1 MSIRVRY
8 APSPTGELHLGSL
21 RTVIFNYLIAKQAG
35 GTFIMRIEDT
45 DQARLVEGSAERQ
58 LEAMRWMGIE
68 PDEGVCIDD
77 RGIRIERG
85 ELGPYTQSNRLS
97 IYKEY
102 SEKLLK
108 SGKAYRC
115 FCTSERLEAMR
126 EEQQKNKQAP
136 RYDRHCRALSAEESE
151 SRAAAG
157 EPFVVRHALPD
168 NEEVIFTDV
177 VRGELSFN
185 SKDLDDYVLMKSDG
199 FPTYQLANVVDDHLM
214 EITHVLRGEEWIP
227 SAPKNL
233 LLYKD
238 LGWTPPLFAQLPVI
252 LGPDGKRKLSKR
264 DGDVAVM
271 DYKPKGYLPEALF
284 NVLTFLGWSPGT
296 EQEFFTMDELVQ
308 AFKLERVQ
316 KSPAVFSFD
325 RLDYVNGWYIR
336 QMKIENVVSHML
348 PYLLDSG
355 LLTEDGNSYSIVQ
368 EIEHTHAS
376 TEHYVRGVAHAVQE
390 RMKHFDETVELTRF
404 FFERPEISPEM
415 LELIVP
421 KKATL
426 EDTIEKLKETI
437 KVLEGIGK
445 SWDEQELHDK
455 VIDFIAKSGWKN
467 GEVLWPIR
475 AGLTGAS
482 ASPGAF
488 EMLSLL
494 GKKESIIRLT
504 GIIEAVS

>member
-1 MSIRVRY
+1 M
-8 APSPTGELHLGSL
+8 A
-21 RTVIFNYLIAKQAG
+21 
-35 GTFIMRIEDT
+35 
-45 DQARLVEGSAERQ
+45 
-58 LEAMRWMGIE
+58 
-68 PDEGVCIDD
+68 
-77 RGIRIERG
+77 
-85 ELGPYTQSNRLS
+85 
-97 IYKEY
+97 
-102 SEKLLK
+102 
-108 SGKAYRC
+108 
-115 FCTSERLEAMR
+115 
-126 EEQQKNKQAP
+126 
-136 RYDRHCRALSAEESE
+136 
-151 SRAAAG
+151 
-157 EPFVVRHALPD
+157 
-168 NEEVIFTDV
+168 
-177 VRGELSFN
+177 
-185 SKDLDDYVLMKSDG
+185 
-199 FPTYQLANVVDDHLM
+199 
-214 EITHVLRGEEWIP
+214 ITHVLRGEEWIP
-227 SAPKNL
+227 STPKNL

-238 LGWTPPLFAQLPVI
+238 FGWTPPLFAHLPVI

-296 EQEFFTMDELVQ
+296 EQEFFSVDDLVQ

-355 LLTEDGNSYSIVQ
+355 LLTEDGDSYSIVQ

-426 EDTIEKLKETI
+426 EDTIEKLKEVI

-475 AGLTGAS
+475 AGLTGAA